1 MTKTMNYT
9 AAVGTI
15 AALVLS
21 SFAAV
26 TPAFAGSWSN
36 KGGDVEIDNEVKI
49 SVSNFAVVN
58 NVTTSSASTG
68 GNYAGGA
75 YGGNAGSGGNGDDG
89 GNADADAD
97 ANSGDADALANG
109 GNGGKGGNGG
119 NGGDAGVGGT
129 ITTGDAEANSG
140 VMNVVNSTDI
150 EVEGCGCDN
159 GVDYDDKDIDDVEV
173 DNEVKINLVNGGIVS
188 NFTDAYAKT
197 GWNSAAGVEGGDAGN
212 GGKGDDGGNADADAD
227 VGGWKHYGDDD
238 NNNDADAVANGGN
251 GGNGGRGGR
260 GGVALEGGVIVTGNA
275 TSNSGAVNVIN
286 STLLRVRR

>member
-1 MTKTMNYT
+1 MNYT

-26 TPAFAGSWSN
+26 TPALAGGN
-36 KGGDVEIDNEVKI
+36 RGGDVEIDNGVKI
-49 SVSNFAVVN
+49 SVANFAVVSN
-58 NVTTSSASTG
+58 ITTSSASTG

-75 YGGNAGSGGNGDDG
+75 YGGDGAEGGDGEEG

-97 ANSGDADALANG
+97 SNKGDADAMANG
-109 GNGGKGGNGG
+109 GDGGKGGKGG

-140 VMNVVNSTDI
+140 VMNVVNSTDL
-150 EVEGCGCDN
+150 EVEGCGCDS
-159 GVDYDDKDIDDVEV
+159 GVSYDEDEVDDIEV
-173 DNEVKINLVNGGIVS
+173 DNQVKLELVNGGIVT

-197 GWNSAAGVEGGDAGN
+197 GWNNAAGAAGGDAGQ
-212 GGKGDDGGNADADAD
+212 GGDGEEGGNADADAD
-227 VGGWKHYGDDD
+227 AGHYSDGD
-238 NNNDADAVANGGN
+238 AYSEANGGQ

-260 GGVALEGGVIVTGNA
+260 GGVALEGGVVVTGNA

>member
-26 TPAFAGSWSN
+26 TPALAWGGN
-36 KGGDVEIDNEVKI
+36 NGGDVEIDNEVKI
-49 SVSNFAVVN
+49 SVANFAVVH

-75 YGGNAGSGGNGDDG
+75 YGGNGAEGGEGDEG

-97 ANSGDADALANG
+97 AEEGDAEAGAQGGNG
-109 GNGGKGGNGG
+109 GNGGKGG

-140 VMNVVNSTDI
+140 VMNVVNSTDL
-150 EVEGCGCDN
+150 EVEGCGCDGN
-159 GVDYDDKDIDDVEV
+159 VNYDENEVDDIEV
-173 DNEVKINLVNGGIVS
+173 DNEVKLELVNGGIVS

-197 GWNSAAGVEGGDAGN
+197 GWNVAAGVEGGNAGEGGN
-212 GGKGDDGGNADADAD
+212 GDEGGNADADAD
-227 VGGWKHYGDDD
+227 SDAHHDDMS
-238 NNNDADAVANGGN
+238 DADAWAQGGE

-260 GGVALEGGVIVTGNA
+260 GGVALEGGVVVTGNA

>member
-26 TPAFAGSWSN
+26 TPAFAGSWS

-49 SVSNFAVVN
+49 SVANFAVVSN
-58 NVTTSSASTG
+58 TTTSSASTG

-75 YGGNAGSGGNGDDG
+75 EGGDGAQGGEGDEG

-97 ANSGDADALANG
+97 SNGGDADAIANG
-109 GNGGKGGNGG
+109 GDGGKGGKGG

-150 EVEGCGCDN
+150 EVEGCGCDS
-159 GVDYDDKDIDDVEV
+159 GVGYDEDNVDDIEV
-173 DNEVKINLVNGGIVS
+173 DNEVKIELLNAGIVS
-188 NFTDAYAKT
+188 NTTDAYAKT
-197 GWNSAAGVEGGDAGN
+197 GWNVAAGVEGGDAGQ
-212 GGKGDDGGNADADAD
+212 GGEGDEGGNADADSD
-227 VGGWKHYGDDD
+227 VGGWHDEDGD
-238 NNNDADAVANGGN
+238 AYSEANGGQ